1 MNCMIIDD
9 DKGDQ
14 IELSLLMRQNHLA
27 NVTAQLESGE
37 HALDEIM
44 MYRPEILLI
53 DLMLSE
59 QGGLDIIREVQ
70 NRGYDG
76 KILVVSAVNDPDIIS
91 CAYEK
96 GIFFYLLKPVNREEF
111 IHVINHAKRMIELE
125 HSIAQIKGIL
135 SRTDQNLENVHTVHQ
150 GIEERL
156 YEIFTELGIVGFS
169 GTEEILEVLKCI
181 YRIQKLD
188 EKSIYHLKDIY
199 REVCIKLY
207 GDENRAI
214 VQKNMEQ
221 RIRRTIQ
228 KALGNIA
235 EIGCEDYYDPI
246 FTKYANVLF
255 DFKQV
260 RQEMQHIK
268 DPHAYSGKIN
278 TKKFMKG
285 ILSRVD

>member
-1 MNCMIIDD
+1 M
-9 DKGDQ
+9 
-14 IELSLLMRQNHLA
+14 
-27 NVTAQLESGE
+27 
-37 HALDEIM
+37 
-44 MYRPEILLI
+44 
-53 DLMLSE
+53 
-59 QGGLDIIREVQ
+59 
-70 NRGYDG
+70 
-76 KILVVSAVNDPDIIS
+76 
-91 CAYEK
+91 
-96 GIFFYLLKPVNREEF
+96 
-111 IHVINHAKRMIELE
+111 E

-135 SRTDQNLENVHTVHQ
+135 SRTDQNLENVHIVHQ